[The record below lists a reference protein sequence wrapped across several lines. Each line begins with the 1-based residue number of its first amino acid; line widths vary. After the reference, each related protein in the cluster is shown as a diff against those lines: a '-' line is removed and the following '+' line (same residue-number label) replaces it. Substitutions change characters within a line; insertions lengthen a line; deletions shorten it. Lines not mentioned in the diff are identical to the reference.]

1 MTIQWRH
8 KIASKLI
15 EREPVIDFGG
25 GEGIVLS
32 MLKEQK
38 GFSRLT
44 LVDNNPDAVKNAER
58 NGFHAISADITKSLS
73 FADNSFQ
80 TACAVDVLEH
90 VHDPLAVLLEMKRIA
105 REIVVV
111 VPNFQYWKARL
122 EMLLGRIPFQSKAK
136 RQHVFWF
143 NYSIFNELM
152 KDSGLKVDKIIYGGL
167 LRFGFLG
174 SFLARLRPSL
184 FSFEFAVR
192 LIKK

>member
-1 MTIQWRH
+1 MAIQWRH
-8 KIASKLI
+8 KIACKLI
-15 EREPVIDFGG
+15 EHEPVLDLGG

-38 GFSRLT
+38 NFTQLT
-44 LVDNNPDAVKNAER
+44 LVDINPDAVKNAER
-58 NGFHAISADITKSLS
+58 NGFDAISADITKPLP
-73 FADNSFQ
+73 FADNSFH

-90 VHDPLAVLLEMKRIA
+90 VQDPIAVLLEMKRVA
-105 REIVVV
+105 REIVIV
-111 VPNFQYWKARL
+111 VPNFQYWKARF

-143 NYSIFNELM
+143 NYRIFNELI

-174 SFLARLRPSL
+174 SFLARLRPSI

-192 LIKK
+192 LTKR